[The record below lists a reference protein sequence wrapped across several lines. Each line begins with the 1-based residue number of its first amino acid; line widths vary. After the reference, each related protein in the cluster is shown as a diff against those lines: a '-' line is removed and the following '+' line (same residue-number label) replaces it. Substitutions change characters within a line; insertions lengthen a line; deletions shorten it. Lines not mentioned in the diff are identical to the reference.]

1 MLCIYKGKY
10 FIHSPLTANITLYN
24 CTKKQ
29 KKEIKSATNNLY
41 QNCIVL
47 VQISIYFT
55 IFISG
60 GTILISLRLPRQAAS
75 STCK

>member
-29 KKEIKSATNNLY
+29 KKEIKSAYKQFVPKLCSFGTNQHLLYNLY
-41 QNCIVL
+41 LGWHNPYLAAPAPAGCIIDL
-47 VQISIYFT
+47 
-55 IFISG
+55 
-60 GTILISLRLPRQAAS
+60 
-75 STCK
+75 